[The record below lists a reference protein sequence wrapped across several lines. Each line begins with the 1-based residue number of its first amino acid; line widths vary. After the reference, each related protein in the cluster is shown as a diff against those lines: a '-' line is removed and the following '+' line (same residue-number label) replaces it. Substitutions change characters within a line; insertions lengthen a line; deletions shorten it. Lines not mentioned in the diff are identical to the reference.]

1 MDSNDIS
8 SLNKKIKISNLLLKL
23 FKSIIEIFAVN
34 ASNVNE
40 KLIDLLVNFIVDLT
54 NILKS
59 TGQVLKDVYNDMVCE
74 FKPVINFLRDLDE

>member
-40 KLIDLLVNFIVDLT
+40 KLID
-54 NILKS
+54 
-59 TGQVLKDVYNDMVCE
+59 
-74 FKPVINFLRDLDE
+74 